1 MTKFHFELEIFDFL
15 FFTRRSVFFPSLS
28 LFYIIWHHYKIS
40 LPTRFGFM
48 QCIFFFYL
56 LFYYYYFS
64 ESTKWK
70 KNWVFY
76 LLRMKKLNNWK
87 AGTVFFFS
95 RDLYREL
102 LEKRL
107 GSSRRARYRRPGS
120 ILEPDTYSFQV
131 IFATF
136 VAMDDSG
143 SRGCWAGRKE
153 EDSPSHA
160 FVLNHLPLCATN
172 SRSPNLL
179 QNFLNVARSYCSEK
193 LILKLN
199 QNDGIFPFFTRQ
211 MSLVKYYVMQFK
223 TTVFLPK
230 CCRATC
236 GS

>member
-1 MTKFHFELEIFDFL
+1 MKEELGILSVKDEEIKQL
-15 FFTRRSVFFPSLS
+15 KSRYR
-28 LFYIIWHHYKIS
+28 
-40 LPTRFGFM
+40 
-48 QCIFFFYL
+48 
-56 LFYYYYFS
+56 
-64 ESTKWK
+64 
-70 KNWVFY
+70 
-76 LLRMKKLNNWK
+76 
-87 AGTVFFFS
+87 FFFS

-160 FVLNHLPLCATN
+160 FLLNHLPLCATN

-199 QNDGIFPFFTRQ
+199 QNDGNFSFF
-211 MSLVKYYVMQFK
+211 YK
-223 TTVFLPK
+223 TNVAGKVL
-230 CCRATC
+230 CNAI
-236 GS
+236 